1 MYVDGALVATVNTQ
15 ASQIG
20 MRAVVWSR
28 AWARTGTHT
37 IRIVVAATPGH
48 PRVDVDAFEIL
59 R

>member
-1 MYVDGALVATVNTQ
+1 VLVATVNTW
-15 ASQIG
+15 ASQLG
-20 MRAVVWSR
+20 VRAVVWSR

-37 IRIVVAATPGH
+37 IRIVVMATPGR

>member
-1 MYVDGALVATVNTQ
+1 
-15 ASQIG
+15 

-37 IRIVVAATPGH
+37 IRIAVAATPGH